1 MAGRGIGRDPIR
13 VDKSALNELRKAV
26 RFLPEAV
33 ANRRTLV
40 GMKRAMRPTL
50 QAAKSDS
57 PQRSGALK
65 SAYHVVSGKRSR
77 KDSPYVVL
85 RVNPKKRQSYTT
97 ADGTTVERRP
107 TDYFHW
113 VADGQGPKTYTT
125 TKKGFSF
132 RAYDED
138 GRPLVVKKI
147 TRGGFKGTDII
158 GDAWQAT
165 RRQVVDSTMGHI
177 LRAVNEYKSKKGFK

>member
-1 MAGRGIGRDPIR
+1 
-13 VDKSALNELRKAV
+13 
-26 RFLPEAV
+26 
-33 ANRRTLV
+33 
-40 GMKRAMRPTL
+40 MKRAMKPTL
-50 QAAKSDS
+50 QAARQDT

-85 RVNPKKRQSYTT
+85 RVNPKKQQSYTT
-97 ADGTTVERRP
+97 ADGHSVERRP

-138 GRPLVVKKI
+138 GPLVVKKI
-147 TRGGFKGTDII
+147 TRGGFAGRDII
-158 GDAWQAT
+158 GDAWDDT
-165 RRQVVDSTMGHI
+165 RRQVIDSTLDHI
-177 LRAVNEYKSKKGFK
+177 LRAVNEYKDKNGFK